1 MKKTEHPNVGA
12 MIYPKTSVEQLHTI
26 NELSPQKNPKTLSDR
41 NQTDQQKDKQ
51 RPSNN
56 RNIVDWRV
64 CVKLQDW
71 LDDTVVT
78 SVSKFQILI
87 QNKPWI
93 WTQMASICFC
103 GSDLIV

>member
-1 MKKTEHPNVGA
+1 MLRCHDLPKDLSGA
-12 MIYPKTSVEQLHTI
+12 ASHYKWIIP
-26 NELSPQKNPKTLSDR
+26 PKNPKTLSDR